1 MRRGGFVY
9 PVPSRLLLLALWLAL
24 ALAMPFKLL
33 WWLVLSLAGHER
45 AWRVTVGEDQTYNAL
60 AGGSEDETISSR
72 AGKAARQGKHWGC
85 VLCRLLDRLDP
96 GHCERAIEKEECH
109 Q

>member
-1 MRRGGFVY
+1 MKRRLTLCG
-9 PVPSRLLLLALWLAL
+9 LWLML
-24 ALAMPFKLL
+24 ALAMPVKLL

-45 AWRVTVGEDQTYNAL
+45 AWRTAVGEDQTYNAL

-72 AGKAARQGKHWGC
+72 AAKAQRRGKRWGC
-85 VLCRLLDRLDP
+85 VLCRLLDTIDP
-96 GHCERAIEKEECH
+96 GHCEKNIEPDEGEEVN